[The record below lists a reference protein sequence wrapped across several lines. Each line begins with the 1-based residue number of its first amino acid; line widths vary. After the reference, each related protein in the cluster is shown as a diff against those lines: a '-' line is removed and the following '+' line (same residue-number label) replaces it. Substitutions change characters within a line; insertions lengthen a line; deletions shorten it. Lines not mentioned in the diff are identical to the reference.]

1 MEYFRR
7 VEVKYRRFGNIPTQV
22 SVIGLG
28 TWNMES
34 LSTEDFSEVIHQGL
48 DYGMTHIDTAE
59 MYGEGRVEILLGK
72 AIHQRRDN
80 IFLVSK
86 VLPSNAARKKTILAC
101 ERSLRRLQTDYLD
114 CYLLHWPGS
123 HPLEETLSAFQ
134 KLQENGK
141 IRSWGVSNFNETDL
155 ARAMAVRTNHR
166 MTCNQVLYH
175 LKERAIEH
183 SVLPFC
189 EQNEMVVVAYSP
201 FGSGRFPSPG
211 SHSGRML
218 SEIAATHS
226 ASPRQI
232 ALAFLIRHPSVFAI
246 PQTSQLAHVEENA
259 LAAQII
265 LTDEDVKKLD
275 QAFPLGSRPDGIPT
289 L

>member
-1 MEYFRR
+1 M
-7 VEVKYRRFGNIPTQV
+7 KYRHFGPTDIPV
-22 SVIGLG
+22 SVIGQG

-34 LSTEDFSEVIHQGL
+34 LQTREFSKVIHQGL

-59 MYGEGRVEILLGK
+59 MYGEGRVEVLLGK
-72 AIHQRRDN
+72 AIDRRRDK

-86 VLPSNAARKKTILAC
+86 VLPSNASRKKTIRAC

-134 KLQENGK
+134 ELQENGK
-141 IRSWGVSNFNETDL
+141 IRSWGVSNFDETDL
-155 ARAMAVRTNHR
+155 ARAMQISTNQR
-166 MTCNQVLYH
+166 MSCNQVLYH

-183 SVLPFC
+183 NVLPNC
-189 EQNEMVVVAYSP
+189 ARNKMALVAYSP
-201 FGSGRFPSPG
+201 FGSGRFPSPH
-211 SHSGRML
+211 SHPGRVL
-218 SEIAATHS
+218 SKIAEHHS

-232 ALAFLIRHPSVFAI
+232 ALAFLIRHPFVFAI
-246 PQTSQLAHVEENA
+246 PQTSQLSHVKENS
-259 LAAQII
+259 LAPQIV
-265 LTDEDVKKLD
+265 LTDKDIKMLD
-275 QAFPLGSRPDGIPT
+275 QAFPLGPRQKGIPT